1 MKKNVSMGPGQ
12 RLIQQAWTAHHA
24 GRFAEAIKLVA
35 TAKRSGASMAD
46 ACYIEALATSGLG
59 RNAEA
64 KALAEASLRRFPNH
78 AGFMG
83 IVGTLEAQLENF
95 EVAARLLKQSVAL
108 QPEAGNLWQ
117 AYGAAMFALGDYNEA
132 KMAGEK
138 AMALLPNDPAV
149 VGNYASALRESG
161 NTMEAIPVMRRACA
175 LNPLQR
181 INRANLLFTIL
192 YDETIGAEQ
201 LRREATDWAE
211 TLARMPVD
219 AKIPAPQPSE
229 GDKLRI
235 GILSNDLRRHAVAYF
250 LIPLIANIDR
260 TRFEVHLFSLTSVT
274 DNVTQKIRQYAE
286 SFQDVSKLPEAEVV
300 RRIRETR
307 CDVMVDLGG
316 YTGASPLQYM
326 VHRLAPKQLTW
337 LGYPGTTGMKEIEY
351 RVTDWTADPA
361 GYEHNYSE
369 KLLRAPI
376 FSAFHPMV
384 TNPLFI
390 YEPKYRVHP
399 TPALENG
406 YITFGS
412 CNHIAKLGPKTMR
425 LWSKVL
431 ARCPN
436 ARLLV
441 EAAGCDRESVREMLR
456 TRMEQHGIDT
466 SRVDMIPRDG
476 ANQYLTYHRI
486 DIVLDTAPVTG
497 GTTTCDAIWM
507 GVPIVTFAGDT
518 FHQRVSAPFLHAAG
532 LDELIC
538 ETEDRYVEMACALA
552 SDVTQL
558 NEIRQSIRP
567 RAEQSEMFD
576 APRFASWFEDQ
587 VTEMVKDI
595 KPETRDRGERQ
606 EGVFFGGTWYPAQD
620 LVLSVAAHLHMRE
633 YTPLRNV
640 LENLTSTW
648 YRHWM
653 VAYGL
658 AEIKYAGGM
667 HEEAIDLLVEAIGMR
682 PYALPLYRK
691 LGIWMDERG
700 FDKSA
705 LAQLLDDQFGLALE
719 TLEASPAPTV
729 FEILGITVEYT
740 DNNVAEEV
748 TA

>member
-1 MKKNVSMGPGQ
+1 MNKNVSMSPAQ
-12 RLIQQAWTAHHA
+12 RLIQQAWAAHA
-24 GRFAEAIKLVA
+24 SGRFAEAIKLA
-35 TAKRSGASMAD
+35 GTAKRSGASLAD
-46 ACYIEALATSGLG
+46 ASYIEAVAMSGLG

-64 KALAEASLRRFPNH
+64 KALGEASLKRFPNH
-78 AGFMG
+78 AGFLGML
-83 IVGTLEAQLENF
+83 GTLELQLENF
-95 EVAARLLKQSVAL
+95 DVAAKLLKSSLDL
-108 QPEAGNLWQ
+108 QPEVGHLWQ
-117 AYGAAMFALGDYNEA
+117 AYGAAMFALGHYNDA
-132 KMAGEK
+132 RIAGER
-138 AMALLPNDPAV
+138 AVALLPNDPAV

-161 NTMEAIPVMRRACA
+161 ATMEAIPVMRQACA
-175 LNPLQR
+175 LDPLQR
-181 INRANLLFTIL
+181 INRSNLLFTIL

-211 TLARMPVD
+211 TLARMPID
-219 AKIPAPQPSE
+219 GKLPELSGSD
-229 GDKLRI
+229 GDKIRI

-286 SFQDVSKLPEAEVV
+286 SFQDVSKLKEAEVV
-300 RRIRETR
+300 RRIRAAR

-361 GYEHNYSE
+361 GFEHNYSE

-390 YEPKYRVHP
+390 YEPKYRVCP

-425 LWSKVL
+425 LWSAVL

-436 ARLLV
+436 SRLLV

-486 DIVLDTAPVTG
+486 DIALDTAPVTG

-507 GVPIVTFAGDT
+507 GVPVVTFAGDT
-518 FHQRVSAPFLHAAG
+518 FHQRVSTPFLRAAG

-538 ETEDRYVEMACALA
+538 ETEERYIEVACALA
-552 SDVTQL
+552 SDIAQL
-558 NEIRQSIRP
+558 DGIRQSIRP
-567 RAEQSEMFD
+567 RAEKSEMFD
-576 APRFASWFEDQ
+576 APRFATWFEDE
-587 VTEMVKDI
+587 VTEMVREF
-595 KPETRDRGERQ
+595 KPTSHERVARR
-606 EGVFFGGTWYPAQD
+606 EGVFFGGTWYPAED
-620 LVLSVAAHLHMRE
+620 LVLSVAAHLHLRE
-633 YTPLRNV
+633 YGPLRNV

-653 VAYGL
+653 IAYGL
-658 AEIKYAGGM
+658 AEIKYAEGK
-667 HEEAIDLLVEAIGMR
+667 HEEAIELLVEAIGMR

-691 LGIWMDERG
+691 LGIWMDEQG
-700 FDKSA
+700 LDKSA

-719 TLEASPAPTV
+719 TLEASAVPDV
-729 FEILGITVEYT
+729 FEILGITIERI
-740 DNNVAEEV
+740 DNNVAEEA